1 VSEFSGVRREAA
13 RRAHQINSQTQ
24 GEISRW
30 LSALEGK
37 TMWEETQLR
46 VTEHSE
52 ILFQEGIEL
61 VRVCTRTTP
70 LEVLESLGES
80 QNY

>member
-1 VSEFSGVRREAA
+1 VSRCKECVSELSGVRREAA
-13 RRAHQINSQTQ
+13 RRAHQINLQTQ

-30 LSALEGK
+30 LSSLERK
-37 TMWEETQLR
+37 TVWGEAQFR

-61 VRVCTRTTP
+61 V
-70 LEVLESLGES
+70 
-80 QNY
+80 